1 MKEIKPTYVTFE
13 QAKWLKEKGFDEP
26 CTALFIHEIIQGN
39 TEWDI
44 LELFERN
51 NNDTYEFLLSCD
63 MDWQKNYLR
72 PEQWQVVEWLRVNH
86 GIWIYCKYQKRGK
99 IIFVIE
105 DLQGNNITISPDLNS
120 PQEAYSA
127 AFDYI
132 LKELI

>member
-1 MKEIKPTYVTFE
+1 MKVIEPTYITFE
-13 QAKWLKEKGFDEP
+13 QAKWLKEKGFDESCRMLINGVYEP
-26 CTALFIHEIIQGN
+26 FHLNLIETQYFQ
-39 TEWDI
+39 
-44 LELFERN
+44 N
-51 NNDTYEFLLSCD
+51 NSVLLKDCYSA
-63 MDWQKNYLR
+63 

-132 LKELI
+132 KNNNLI